1 MNPIT
6 NDTVMDFIRMLVNLG
21 GVDLLKEPEMVI
33 LGPNGELRQVNDG
46 DKLKPVQIIVPG
58 MIKDDNNF
66 LFNPLKTVEGNNPAY
81 NWFYTSRG
89 NNIAAVTKQIMV
101 QIVGLAIEKE
111 TKNYEMLP
119 LITEISDQCDK
130 QVQQDLLKLNSADIL
145 RIFYNKKIKTAEA
158 QTMLFTDEIEVQH
171 KFRKRSWMI
180 IRKIFKTIF
189 ELDNDD
195 MTMSAYRYRAVI
207 LNIPEIDA
215 KLHVIAK
222 LITKLEKWGHLVG
235 VEFEPAKFEE
245 HLKNLESYSRMYAWF
260 TARSVNDKAII
271 SNQQRAA
278 GLPLL
283 PQSVKTDDTT
293 IKLNS
298 GMAPMPTQ
306 PMVAYPPM
314 TAYPTN
320 TYAPM
325 TATPYTT
332 MSAIP
337 MVEHDRITLS

>member
-33 LGPNGELRQVNDG
+33 LDPNGELRKVTAG
-46 DKLKPVQIIVPG
+46 DSTKPVQIIVPG
-58 MIKDDNNF
+58 MVKDDNNF

-89 NNIAAVTKQIMV
+89 NNIAAVTKQIML
-101 QIVGLAIEKE
+101 QIIGLAIEKE
-111 TKNYEMLP
+111 TKGYEMLP

-130 QVQQDLLKLNSADIL
+130 QVQQDLMKLNAADIL

-171 KFRKRSWMI
+171 KFRKRSWTT

-189 ELDNDD
+189 ELDKDD
-195 MTMSAYRYRAVI
+195 MTMSAYRYRAIV

-222 LITKLEKWGHLVG
+222 LIAKLDKWGQLVG
-235 VEFEPAKFEE
+235 VNFEPEKFEE
-245 HLKNLESYSRMYAWF
+245 HLKNLEAYSRMYAWF
-260 TARSVNDKAII
+260 TARSVNDQAII
-271 SNQQRAA
+271 SNQQRSA

-298 GMAPMPTQ
+298 GLMPLQNQ
-306 PMVAYPPM
+306 PMVAYPAM
-314 TAYPTN
+314 TAYP
-320 TYAPM
+320 PM
-325 TATPYTT
+325 TAAPYTT